1 MTDFTTFLELLINGI
16 SMGSVYALIALG
28 FVVIF
33 RATEVVN
40 FAHASLLLAGGYVI
54 ASLHDDIGFWPAVG
68 VGIAVAAVVGASV
81 EFFVMRRY
89 RGRDHS
95 VLAIVTIGVDILLT
109 TELTRRLG
117 TDVLAMGDPWGDAVL
132 TVGGVSI
139 AHTRIAALA
148 AAALLIT
155 TFLLT
160 FRYTSW
166 GVAMRAAAESSE
178 TAALMGVRLGRV
190 SLGAWA
196 VAGGL
201 AAVAAL
207 FLTVFPTP
215 GLERATS
222 LAALKAFPAAILGG
236 LDSTTGALVG
246 GLIVGVTESLAAGYQ
261 SELAFMGRGLGDV
274 APYLVMTVILLLRPS
289 GLFGTKEL
297 ARV

>member
-1 MTDFTTFLELLINGI
+1 MTTFTELLLGGL

-33 RATEVVN
+33 KATEVVN
-40 FAHASLLLAGGYVI
+40 FAHASLLLAGGYVT
-54 ASLHDDIGFWPAVG
+54 AVLHDDLGFWPALA
-68 VGIAVAAVVGASV
+68 VGIAGAAVVGSAV
-81 EFFVMRRY
+81 DFLVMRRY
-89 RGRDHS
+89 RGSDHS

-109 TELTRRLG
+109 TELTRLIG
-117 TDVLAMGDPWGDAVL
+117 TDVMALGDPWGDRVVNL
-132 TVGGVSI
+132 GEITI
-139 AHTRIAALA
+139 AQTRIAAFA

-155 TFLLT
+155 AFLLA

-166 GVAMRAAAESSE
+166 GVAMRAAAENPQ

-190 SLGAWA
+190 SMSAWA
-196 VAGGL
+196 VAGAL

-236 LDSTTGALVG
+236 LDSTTGALAG
-246 GLIVGVTESLAAGYQ
+246 GLIVGVTESFATGYQ
-261 SELAFMGRGLGDV
+261 SELTFLGGGIGDL
-274 APYLVMTVILLLRPS
+274 APYLVMLLVLLARPA

>member
-1 MTDFTTFLELLINGI
+1 MSTFAEFLINGL
-16 SMGSVYALIALG
+16 SLGSVYALIALG

-40 FAHASLLLAGGYVI
+40 FAHASLLLAGGYLV
-54 ASLHDDIGFWPAVG
+54 AVLHEPLGFWPALAAG
-68 VGIAVAAVVGASV
+68 VAGAAVVGAAV
-81 EFFVMRRY
+81 EFLVMRRR
-89 RGRDHS
+89 RGTDHS
-95 VLAIVTIGVDILLT
+95 VLAIVTIGVDILLA
-109 TELTRRLG
+109 TELTRRIG
-117 TDVLAMGDPWGDAVL
+117 TDILALGDPWGDAVVTL
-132 TVGGVSI
+132 GPVTI
-139 AHTRIAALA
+139 AETRIAALL

-155 TFLLT
+155 AFLLA
-160 FRYTSW
+160 FRHTSW
-166 GVAMRAAAESSE
+166 GVAMRAAAESQE

-215 GLERATS
+215 GLEKSTS

-236 LDSTTGALVG
+236 LDSTTGALAG
-246 GLIVGVTESLAAGYQ
+246 GLIVGVTESLATGYQ
-261 SELAFMGRGLGDV
+261 SDLAFLGRGIGDL
-274 APYLVMTVILLLRPS
+274 APYLVMVAVLLIRPA

>member
-1 MTDFTTFLELLINGI
+1 MTTFLELLLGGL

-33 RATEVVN
+33 KATEVVN
-40 FAHASLLLAGGYVI
+40 FAHASLLLAGGYVT
-54 ASLHDDIGFWPAVG
+54 AVLHDDIGFWPALA
-68 VGIAVAAVVGASV
+68 VGIASAAVVGAGV
-81 EFFVMRRY
+81 EFLVMRRY
-89 RGRDHS
+89 RGQDHS

-109 TELTRRLG
+109 TDLTRRIG
-117 TDVLAMGDPWGDAVL
+117 TDVLALGDPWGAAVVHL
-132 TVGGVSI
+132 GPVTVPQ
-139 AHTRIAALA
+139 TRIAALVA
-148 AAALLIT
+148 ASLMIT
-155 TFLLT
+155 AFLLT

-166 GVAMRAAAESSE
+166 GVAMRAAAEKPE

-190 SLGAWA
+190 SLAAWA
-196 VAGGL
+196 VAGAL

-236 LDSTTGALVG
+236 LDSTTGALAG
-246 GLIVGVTESLAAGYQ
+246 GLIVGVTEAMATGYQ
-261 SELAFMGRGLGDV
+261 SQLTFLGRGIGDL
-274 APYLVMTVILLLRPS
+274 APYLVMVVVLLLRPA

>member
-1 MTDFTTFLELLINGI
+1 MTTFIELLLGGV
-16 SMGSVYALIALG
+16 SLGSVYALIALG

-40 FAHASLLLAGGYVI
+40 FAHASLLLAGGYVT
-54 ASLHDDIGFWPAVG
+54 AVLSDDIGFWPALLT
-68 VGIAVAAVVGASV
+68 GIASGALVGAAI
-81 EFFVMRRY
+81 EFLVLRRY
-89 RGRDHS
+89 RGSDHS
-95 VLAIVTIGVDILLT
+95 VLAIVTIGVDILLVT
-109 TELTRRLG
+109 DLTRRIG
-117 TDVLAMGDPWGDAVL
+117 TDVLAVRDPWGDQLL
-132 TVGGVSI
+132 TIGSVSL
-139 AHTRIAALA
+139 AQTRV
-148 AAALLIT
+148 AALLVAGLLIT
-155 TFLLT
+155 AFLLA

-166 GVAMRAAAESSE
+166 GVAMRAAAENAG
-178 TAALMGVRLGRV
+178 TAALMGIRLGRV

-236 LDSTTGALVG
+236 LDSTTGALAG
-246 GLIVGVTESLAAGYQ
+246 GLIVGVTESLATGYQ
-261 SELAFMGRGLGDV
+261 SDLTFLGRGLGDL
-274 APYLVMTVILLLRPS
+274 APYLVMIAILLVRPA
-289 GLFGTKEL
+289 GLLGTKET

>member
-1 MTDFTTFLELLINGI
+1 MTTFLELLLGGL

-33 RATEVVN
+33 KATEVVN
-40 FAHASLLLAGGYVI
+40 FAHASLLLAGGYVT
-54 ASLHDDIGFWPAVG
+54 AVLHEDIGFWPALAVG
-68 VGIAVAAVVGASV
+68 VVAAAAVGAAV
-81 EFFVMRRY
+81 EFLVMRRY
-89 RGRDHS
+89 RGQDQS

-109 TELTRRLG
+109 TDLTRRIG
-117 TDVLAMGDPWGDAVL
+117 TDVLALGDPWGAAVVHL
-132 TVGGVSI
+132 GPVTVPQ
-139 AHTRIAALA
+139 TRIAALIA
-148 AAALLIT
+148 ATALIT
-155 TFLLT
+155 AFLLA
-160 FRYTSW
+160 FRYTAW
-166 GVAMRAAAESSE
+166 GVAMRAAAEKPE

-190 SLGAWA
+190 SLAAWA
-196 VAGGL
+196 VAGAL

-236 LDSTTGALVG
+236 LDSTTGALAG
-246 GLIVGVTESLAAGYQ
+246 GLIVGVTEAMATGYQ
-261 SELAFMGRGLGDV
+261 SQLTFLGRGIGDL
-274 APYLVMTVILLLRPS
+274 APYLVMVVVLLLRPA

>member
-1 MTDFTTFLELLINGI
+1 MSTFAEFLINGI
-16 SMGSVYALIALG
+16 SLGSIYALIALG

-40 FAHASLLLAGGYVI
+40 FAHASLLLAGGYVT
-54 ASLHDDIGFWPAVG
+54 AVLHDEIGFWPALLA
-68 VGIAVAAVVGASV
+68 GIAGAAVVGAAV
-81 EFFVMRRY
+81 EFFVMRRH
-89 RGRDHS
+89 RGADHS
-95 VLAIVTIGVDILLT
+95 VLAIVTIGVDILLA
-109 TELTRRLG
+109 TELTRRIG
-117 TDVLAMGDPWGDAVL
+117 TDILALGDPWGDAVV
-132 TVGGVSI
+132 TVGGVTI
-139 AHTRIAALA
+139 AETRIAALL

-155 TFLLT
+155 AFLLA

-166 GVAMRAAAESSE
+166 GVAMRAAAENQE
-178 TAALMGVRLGRV
+178 TAALMGIRLGRV
-190 SLGAWA
+190 SIGAWA

-246 GLIVGVTESLAAGYQ
+246 GLLVGVTESLATGYQ
-261 SELAFMGRGLGDV
+261 GDLAFLGRGIGDL
-274 APYLVMTVILLLRPS
+274 APYLVMVAVLLIRPA

>member
-1 MTDFTTFLELLINGI
+1 MSTFAEFLINGL
-16 SMGSVYALIALG
+16 SLGSVYALIALG

-40 FAHASLLLAGGYVI
+40 FAHASLLLAGGYFV
-54 ASLHDDIGFWPAVG
+54 AVLHEPLGFWPALAAG
-68 VGIAVAAVVGASV
+68 TAGAAVVGAAV
-81 EFFVMRRY
+81 EFLVMRRH
-89 RGRDHS
+89 RGADHS
-95 VLAIVTIGVDILLT
+95 VLAIVTIGVDILLA
-109 TELTRRLG
+109 TELTRRIG
-117 TDVLAMGDPWGDAVL
+117 TDILALGDPWGDAVVTL
-132 TVGGVSI
+132 GPVTI
-139 AHTRIAALA
+139 AETRIAALL

-155 TFLLT
+155 AFLLA
-160 FRYTSW
+160 FRHTSW
-166 GVAMRAAAESSE
+166 GVAMRAAAESQE

-196 VAGGL
+196 VAGAL

-215 GLERATS
+215 GLERGTA

-236 LDSTTGALVG
+236 LDSTTGALAG
-246 GLIVGVTESLAAGYQ
+246 GLIVGVTESLATGYQ
-261 SELAFMGRGLGDV
+261 TDLAFLGRGIGDL
-274 APYLVMTVILLLRPS
+274 APYLVMVAVLLIRPA

>member
-1 MTDFTTFLELLINGI
+1 MTTFAELLLNGV
-16 SMGSVYALIALG
+16 SLGSVYALIALG

-40 FAHASLLLAGGYVI
+40 FAHASLLLAGGYAI
-54 ASLHDDIGFWPAVG
+54 AVLHEPLGFWPAVA
-68 VGIAVAAVVGASV
+68 VGIGGAALVGAAV
-81 EFFVMRRY
+81 EFLVMRRY
-89 RGRDHS
+89 RGRDQS
-95 VLAIVTIGVDILLT
+95 VLAIVTIGVDILLA
-109 TELTRRLG
+109 TELTRRIG
-117 TDVLAMGDPWGDAVL
+117 TDILALGDPWGDAVV
-132 TVGGVSI
+132 TFGGISI
-139 AHTRIAALA
+139 AETRIAALL

-155 TFLLT
+155 AFLLA

-166 GVAMRAAAESSE
+166 GVAMRAAAENQE
-178 TAALMGVRLGRV
+178 TAALMGIRLGRV

-215 GLERATS
+215 GLERSTS
-222 LAALKAFPAAILGG
+222 LAAMKAFPAAILGG

-246 GLIVGVTESLAAGYQ
+246 GLLVGITEALATGYQ
-261 SELAFMGRGLGDV
+261 GDLTFLGRGIGDL
-274 APYLVMTVILLLRPS
+274 APYLVMVAVLLIRPA

>member
-1 MTDFTTFLELLINGI
+1 MSTFAEFLINGV
-16 SMGSVYALIALG
+16 SLGSIYALIALG

-40 FAHASLLLAGGYVI
+40 FAHASLLLAGGYVT
-54 ASLHDDIGFWPAVG
+54 AVLHDEIGFWPALLA
-68 VGIAVAAVVGASV
+68 GIAGAAVVGAAV
-81 EFFVMRRY
+81 EFFVMRRH
-89 RGRDHS
+89 RGADHS
-95 VLAIVTIGVDILLT
+95 VLAIVTIGVDILLA
-109 TELTRRLG
+109 TELTRRIG
-117 TDVLAMGDPWGDAVL
+117 TDILALGDPWGDAVL
-132 TVGGVSI
+132 TVGPVTI
-139 AHTRIAALA
+139 AQTRIAALLVA
-148 AAALLIT
+148 GLLIT
-155 TFLLT
+155 AFLLA

-166 GVAMRAAAESSE
+166 GVAMRAAAESQE
-178 TAALMGVRLGRV
+178 TAALMGIRLGRV

-196 VAGGL
+196 VAGAL

-246 GLIVGVTESLAAGYQ
+246 GLLVGITESLATGYQ
-261 SELAFMGRGLGDV
+261 SDLAFLGRGIGDL
-274 APYLVMTVILLLRPS
+274 APYLVMVAVLLIRPA

>member
-1 MTDFTTFLELLINGI
+1 MSTFAEFLINGV
-16 SMGSVYALIALG
+16 SLGSIYALIALG

-40 FAHASLLLAGGYVI
+40 FAHASLLLAGGYVT
-54 ASLHDDIGFWPAVG
+54 AVLHDDIGFWPALLA
-68 VGIAVAAVVGASV
+68 GIAGAAVVGAAV
-81 EFFVMRRY
+81 EFLVMRRH
-89 RGRDHS
+89 RGSDHS
-95 VLAIVTIGVDILLT
+95 VLAIVTIGVDILLA
-109 TELTRRLG
+109 TELTRRIG
-117 TDVLAMGDPWGDAVL
+117 TDILALGDPWGDAVV
-132 TVGGVSI
+132 TAGPVTI
-139 AHTRIAALA
+139 AQTRIAALL

-155 TFLLT
+155 AFLLA

-166 GVAMRAAAESSE
+166 GVAMRAAAESQE
-178 TAALMGVRLGRV
+178 TAALMGIRLGRV

-215 GLERATS
+215 GLEKSTS

-246 GLIVGVTESLAAGYQ
+246 GLLVGVTESLATGYQ
-261 SELAFMGRGLGDV
+261 GDLAFLGRGIGDL
-274 APYLVMTVILLLRPS
+274 APYLVMVAVLLIRPS

>member
-1 MTDFTTFLELLINGI
+1 MSTFAEFLINGI
-16 SMGSVYALIALG
+16 SLGSIYALIALG

-40 FAHASLLLAGGYVI
+40 FAHASLLLAGGYVT
-54 ASLHDDIGFWPAVG
+54 AVLHDEIGFWPALLA
-68 VGIAVAAVVGASV
+68 GIAGAAVVGAAV
-81 EFFVMRRY
+81 EFLVMRRH
-89 RGRDHS
+89 RGTDHS
-95 VLAIVTIGVDILLT
+95 VLAIVTIGVDILLA
-109 TELTRRLG
+109 TELTRRIG
-117 TDVLAMGDPWGDAVL
+117 TDILALGDPWGDAVV
-132 TVGGVSI
+132 TVGGVTI
-139 AHTRIAALA
+139 AETRIAALL

-155 TFLLT
+155 AFLLA

-166 GVAMRAAAESSE
+166 GVAMRAAAENQE
-178 TAALMGVRLGRV
+178 TAALMGIRLGRV
-190 SLGAWA
+190 SIGAWA

-246 GLIVGVTESLAAGYQ
+246 GLLVGVTESLATGYQ
-261 SELAFMGRGLGDV
+261 SDLAFLGRGIGDL
-274 APYLVMTVILLLRPS
+274 APYLVMVAVLLIRPA